1 MREARKIFP
10 SEIEFHQ
17 PQSLTGALKLL
28 QKIKK
33 ARILAGGTDI
43 LVDLKQGVTEVK
55 NLISLQKI
63 KKLRGI
69 EKKANSLRIGSM
81 TTADEIA
88 SSSLIHQYFPALQ
101 EAAQSMASYQ
111 IRTMATIGGNIASA
125 VPSADLPPPLM
136 AAGASVELQSS
147 HYSRYVLLSD
157 FFTGPRETVCQ
168 PGEVL
173 TLIDIPLPP
182 PATGISFQKF
192 SQREANALAVAS
204 VAARLT
210 LKEGLISKPVIVL
223 GAVAP
228 TPVVASAVSQFLI
241 SREPS
246 EAVFQEA
253 AFLARDESR
262 PISDVRGSIWF
273 RKELVHVLTRK
284 ALDEALKRAQGSLER
299 GS

>member
-1 MREARKIFP
+1 MKEINKIP
-10 SEIEFHQ
+10 LSEVKFHK
-17 PQSLTGALKLL
+17 PQSLPEALKLL
-28 QKIKK
+28 QELDQP
-33 ARILAGGTDI
+33 RVLAGGTDI
-43 LVDLKQGVTEVK
+43 LVDLKQGLARVK
-55 NLISLQKI
+55 NLISLQNIDYLKT
-63 KKLRGI
+63 I
-69 EKKANSLRIGSM
+69 EKKAGSLRIGAM

-111 IRTMATIGGNIASA
+111 IRTMATIGGNLASA
-125 VPSADLPPPLM
+125 VPSADFPPVLI
-136 AAGASVELQSS
+136 AAGASVELQSLHS
-147 HYSRYVLLSD
+147 SRYVLLSD
-157 FFTGPRETVCQ
+157 FFTGSRETICQ

-192 SQREANALAVAS
+192 SRREANALAVAS

-262 PISDVRGSIWF
+262 PISDVRGSVWF

>member
-33 ARILAGGTDI
+33 TRILAGGTDI

-101 EAAQSMASYQ
+101 QAAQSMASYQ

-210 LKEGLISKPVIVL
+210 VKDGIISNSTIVL

-228 TPVVASAVSQFLI
+228 TPFTATKASEFLTLKK
-241 SREPS
+241 PS
-246 EAVFQEA
+246 ETVFQEA
-253 AFLARDESR
+253 ASLARDESR